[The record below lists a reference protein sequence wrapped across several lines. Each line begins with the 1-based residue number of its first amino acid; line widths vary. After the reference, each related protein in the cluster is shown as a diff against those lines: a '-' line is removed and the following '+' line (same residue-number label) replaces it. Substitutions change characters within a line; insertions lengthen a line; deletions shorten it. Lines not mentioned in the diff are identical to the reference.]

1 MTNRDGFA
9 RRWMAVL
16 TALWVLFA
24 AGIVVFV
31 LFATGVFGGNMSS
44 SDQGSA
50 GTEASSADENG
61 ASGNGAN
68 GAGEQEA
75 GAVFSS
81 EQAGRGA
88 EVYAQNCAQCHGG
101 QLDGQPPLS
110 GDAFLAKWD
119 GMTVHALYQVI
130 SETMP
135 LDAPGSLDTQSYEDV
150 TAHILE
156 ANGMPAGDEELD
168 ASSDQL
174 MQTTIGGEGAQGG
187 DGEAEDGDGQEAGA
201 NGDGEDQADAGA
213 DADAEGSDD
222 ASEEDGA
229 SLAAE
234 EPAEGEQPGAGEGWL
249 VLSVRPENASITVLG
264 PAGYLGRITGGGTIT
279 GLEPGIYVVT
289 ASQGNF
295 SHRMDAEIR
304 QRESTRLDLV
314 IPELSMSEDAAAGST
329 QASTQASAEEGTN
342 GGDEASDSADQDDQ
356 GDDAQGN
363 EGDDADDGEAGPSED
378 GEAWYSEEQA
388 ERGAE
393 AYSSSCASCHGQD
406 GDGNPPLAGGAIA
419 QSFSTVWELFD
430 YSRTQMPQ
438 DNPGSLDDDAYV
450 DITAHILQMNDYPA
464 GDEELEADEDAMG
477 EMQLGG
483 SGDADAS
490 SGGEQADDGEGGQA
504 PATDEAEGEEAAPA
518 ASERTAAGRGA
529 ALYAS
534 HCAMCHGATLA
545 GISAPPLAGP
555 VFMERWGGH
564 PVEWLYYQARV
575 SMPPQAPGSLADEDY
590 VDLIVYVLS
599 ENGVLEGDEEFA
611 PLDPALGATI
621 IGGPELQDHT
631 LQQRIDALRQTLHL
645 PFGEDE
651 ADDPETGADE
661 VGLPG
666 AETEDGAAEDAEA
679 EDDAED
685 EEGDEEGSDA
695 IDPED
700 AEAPVDGGEGE
711 AEEDAE

>member
-31 LFATGVFGGNMSS
+31 LFAIGVFGGNMGS

-50 GTEASSADENG
+50 GIEESSAD
-61 ASGNGAN
+61 GNGAN
-68 GAGEQEA
+68 GGDANGEQEA

-81 EQAGRGA
+81 EQASRGA

-174 MQTTIGGEGAQGG
+174 MQTTIGGEGATEG
-187 DGEAEDGDGQEAGA
+187 DGEAQDGDGQEAGA
-201 NGDGEDQADAGA
+201 DGDAEDQADAGA

-222 ASEEDGA
+222 ASEQDGA
-229 SLAAE
+229 SLTAE

-314 IPELSMSEDAAAGST
+314 IPELSMSEDAAAGAT
-329 QASTQASAEEGTN
+329 QAPAQTSA
-342 GGDEASDSADQDDQ
+342 AD
-356 GDDAQGN
+356 G
-363 EGDDADDGEAGPSED
+363 ADDGAQAREGSDEDAQANGDNDGGDGDSAGSSGED

-406 GDGNPPLAGGAIA
+406 GDGNPPLAGGAIE

-438 DNPGSLDDDAYV
+438 DVPGSLEDDAYV

-464 GDEELEADEDAMG
+464 GDEELEADESAMN
-477 EMQLGG
+477 EMQLEG
-483 SGDADAS
+483 SGDTDAS

-504 PATDEAEGEEAAPA
+504 PPTDEAEGEEAAPSA
-518 ASERTAAGRGA
+518 AERTAAGRGA

-575 SMPPQAPGSLADEDY
+575 SMPPQAPGSLGDEDY
-590 VDLIVYVLS
+590 VDLIVFVLS

-611 PLDPALGATI
+611 PLDPTLDSTI
-621 IGGPELQDHT
+621 IGGPELQDNT
-631 LQQRIDALRQTLHL
+631 LQQRIDTLRQTLHL
-645 PFGEDE
+645 PFGEAE
-651 ADDPETGADE
+651 ADDPEAGADE

-666 AETEDGAAEDAEA
+666 AETEDGEADGAAAEDGE
-679 EDDAED
+679 ED

-700 AEAPVDGGEGE
+700 AEAPVDAGEGE